1 MRYYRKMFTDIR
13 TALIEQSRSIPDRVF
28 LISEPDDKTYN
39 YREFCDSV
47 WRIANLLKRL
57 GVGKG
62 DKVSLLL
69 QNSTEYIIAY
79 FACFAMGA
87 VAGPVNSHLKPEEIE
102 YVLNNS
108 ESVAL
113 ITESLFW
120 PRVSEIRSE
129 IKSLRAVVITDSEI
143 ENCHNWQL
151 ALREESTE
159 IIDVDLAPDDD
170 AFIIYTSGTT
180 GKPKGVLLSHRNLLS
195 NAEQITTWLGIDEK
209 DRMMCIMPLFH
220 VNAVMVTMISPFTV
234 GGSMVV
240 MPKFSASRHW
250 DIVNKYRVTSF
261 GSVATML
268 ALLNQRYPDRLPE
281 GLDLSCVRF
290 ALCGSAPVPVPVM
303 DDFEK
308 KFGVLVVEGYGLSEC
323 ACRATFNPPN
333 KNRRPG
339 SIGVPIGS
347 EIKIFDDNDNE
358 LPPGETGE
366 IVLRGPNIMKG
377 YFKNEEASAKTLR
390 NGWLHTGDVGYRD
403 ADGFFYLVD
412 RKNDMIIRAGE
423 NIYPRE
429 IDEVLY
435 NHSAVQDAATIGV
448 ADNLYGEEVRS
459 YVVRK
464 NGSEV
469 SEQELIDHCRLHL
482 ADYKCPKSVIFLDE
496 IPKGP
501 TGKLLKRELRDQQPT
516 GKDIG

>member
-1 MRYYRKMFTDIR
+1 MFTDIR
-13 TALIEQSRSIPDRVF
+13 AALIEQSRSIPDRIF
-28 LISEPDDKTYN
+28 LISEPNDRSYTYK
-39 YREFCDSV
+39 EFCDSA

-57 GVGKG
+57 GVNKG

-87 VAGPVNSHLKPEEIE
+87 VAGPVNSHLKSDEIE

-108 ESVAL
+108 EAVAL
-113 ITESLFW
+113 ITESQYW
-120 PRVSEIRSE
+120 PHVAEIRSE
-129 IKSLRAVVITDSEI
+129 LKFLRAVIIADSEI
-143 ENCHNWQL
+143 EGCHSWQT
-151 ALREESTE
+151 ALNDEPADP
-159 IIDVDLAPDDD
+159 INVDIAADDD

-180 GKPKGVLLSHRNLLS
+180 GKPKGVMLSHRNLLS
-195 NAEQITTWLGIDEK
+195 NAEQITTWLGIDDK

-250 DIVNKYRVTSF
+250 DIVSKYRVTSF

-281 GLDLSCVRF
+281 ELDLSCVRF

-303 DDFEK
+303 DEFEK

-333 KNRRPG
+333 ENRRPG

-347 EIKIFDDNDNE
+347 EVKIFDDQDNE
-358 LPPGETGE
+358 LPVGETGE

-377 YFKNEEASAKTLR
+377 YFKNDQANAKTMR

-403 ADGFFYLVD
+403 AEGFFYLVD

-429 IDEVLY
+429 IDEILY
-435 NHSAVQDAATIGV
+435 NHPAVQDAATIGV
-448 ADNLYGEEVRS
+448 PDNLYGEQVCS
-459 YVVRK
+459 YVVIK
-464 NGSEV
+464 AGNDV
-469 SEQELIDHCRLHL
+469 SDQELIDYCQAHL
-482 ADYKCPKSVIFLDE
+482 ADYKCPKSVVFLEE

-501 TGKLLKRELRDQQPT
+501 TGKLLKRELRELAQSN
-516 GKDIG
+516 KSVV

>member
-1 MRYYRKMFTDIR
+1 MFTDIR
-13 TALIEQSRSIPDRVF
+13 AALIEQSRLIPNRTF
-28 LISEPDDKTYN
+28 LISEPDDKTYT
-39 YREFCDSV
+39 YREFSESV

-57 GVGKG
+57 GVRKG

-108 ESVAL
+108 EAVAL
-113 ITESLFW
+113 ITESLYW
-120 PRVSEIRSE
+120 PRVVEIRSD
-129 IKSLRAVVITDSEI
+129 IKSLRAVVITDAEI
-143 ENCHNWQL
+143 ENCHSWQT
-151 ALREESTE
+151 ALCEGSPE
-159 IIDVDLAPDDD
+159 IIDVDIAPDDD

-195 NAEQITTWLGIDEK
+195 NAEQITTWLSIDEK

-220 VNAVMVTMISPFTV
+220 VNAVMVTMISPFTA

-303 DDFEK
+303 DEFEK

-333 KNRRPG
+333 KDRRPG
-339 SIGVPIGS
+339 SIGVSIGS

-377 YFKNEEASAKTLR
+377 YFKNEEASAKTMR

-403 ADGFFYLVD
+403 TEGFFYLVD

-435 NHSAVQDAATIGV
+435 NHPAVQDAATIGIP
-448 ADNLYGEEVRS
+448 DNLYGEEVRS

-464 NGSEV
+464 NGSAV
-469 SEQELIDHCRLHL
+469 SEQELMDHCRSHL
-482 ADYKCPKSVIFLDE
+482 ADYKSPKSIVFLDE

-501 TGKLLKRELRDQQPT
+501 TGKLLKRELRNPQPT
-516 GKDIG
+516 GKDVA

>member
-1 MRYYRKMFTDIR
+1 MFTDIR
-13 TALIEQSRSIPDRVF
+13 AALIEQSRSIPDRVF
-28 LISEPDDKTYN
+28 LISEPDDRSYT

-57 GVGKG
+57 GVNKG

-87 VAGPVNSHLKPEEIE
+87 VAGPVNSHLKSDAIE

-108 ESVAL
+108 EAVAL
-113 ITESLFW
+113 ITESLYW
-120 PRVSEIRSE
+120 PRVAEIRSE
-129 IKSLRAVVITDSEI
+129 LKFLRSVIITDNEI
-143 ENCHNWQL
+143 EGCHSWQT
-151 ALREESTE
+151 ALRDEPSDPV
-159 IIDVDLAPDDD
+159 DVDIAPDND

-195 NAEQITTWLGIDEK
+195 NAEQITAWLGIDDK

-303 DDFEK
+303 DEFEK

-333 KNRRPG
+333 ENRRPG

-347 EIKIFDDNDNE
+347 EVKIFDDQDNE

-366 IVLRGPNIMKG
+366 IVLRGPKHYERLFQKRSG
-377 YFKNEEASAKTLR
+377 QCEGHAK
-390 NGWLHTGDVGYRD
+390 WLAPYW
-403 ADGFFYLVD
+403 
-412 RKNDMIIRAGE
+412 
-423 NIYPRE
+423 
-429 IDEVLY
+429 
-435 NHSAVQDAATIGV
+435 
-448 ADNLYGEEVRS
+448 
-459 YVVRK
+459 
-464 NGSEV
+464 
-469 SEQELIDHCRLHL
+469 
-482 ADYKCPKSVIFLDE
+482 
-496 IPKGP
+496 
-501 TGKLLKRELRDQQPT
+501 
-516 GKDIG
+516 